1 VDFLIKLDQLQ
12 ILDPFQVGDQ
22 TFCLSQMLKAGCPVR
37 PGVVVPDEVMR
48 VVWDR
53 IDWSEKILQDFFYL
67 RLNFSLDQAAQVRL
81 IAQTLQQGI
90 LDAPLKSKWEA
101 TWEQM
106 IPQFGEQQCLLT
118 PYLWI
123 PEHVWIPQRKKER
136 VENLETMLP
145 LPSLRCSTQVEAFWQ
160 SLKTVWASLFQAQ
173 HLYVLQH
180 LELRPEQI
188 RLSILVQPLRLNQ
201 RSGCLKITASHLFI
215 QSGHDLELNRQS
227 ATQAESYVYDRIAEN
242 FIALPDQKSQ
252 RLGTGHQKQPLSKTA
267 LQSIIAIAETV
278 ERDRPFT
285 DLILSWAL
293 DSYPFNPD
301 LQILGILPDL
311 PLPLE
316 IPQAK
321 RSQPQK
327 TLIEESVKT
336 SLNARHPLGKGLCAA
351 PGCLAARV
359 VVVQDCQTIEIEALQ
374 GAILVT
380 HHLEPLHL
388 PWLKASVGV
397 ICEAGGIT
405 SHGAI
410 LARELGRPAIVG
422 ARNIL
427 KTLETGQWIFLDGN
441 RGEVYAYEAKSPDSD
456 FSHFTPSVFDPPLKE
471 APSTLTK
478 VLVNLSQTSSLGIVS
493 AMAAD
498 GVGVIRGEWLWMEQL
513 LQLGG
518 SLSLLQA
525 TKPEFKQNFRD
536 ALYEMIQA
544 FDPRPVYYRSIDSQ
558 LVDRK
563 RLRPD
568 LEESVVGNSP
578 VLGLRGS
585 LYHSY
590 DPEWL
595 ELELGILKDL
605 LSLGATNLRLI
616 LPFVRSPQEVRFCL
630 QKMAD
635 LSINSCHEL
644 PLWIMAEVPSI
655 LFALEEYVQLGIQ
668 GILIGMNDFTQLFLG
683 IDRNHPAFED
693 ILAQNQPAIM
703 SAIAQLVQRATALKL
718 PTILC
723 GSITHYPAEWL
734 DRLLKDGLSG
744 ISVEADGVVP
754 TRMAIAQAE
763 ARLSKERSN
772 ARFNVN

>member
-1 VDFLIKLDQLQ
+1 MDFLIGLDQLQ

-22 TFCLSQMLKAGCPVR
+22 IFCLSQMLKAGCPVR
-37 PGVVVPDEVMR
+37 PGVVVPDEIMR
-48 VVWDR
+48 IVWDQ
-53 IDWSEKILQDFFYL
+53 IDWSDKILQDFFYL

-90 LDAPLKSKWEA
+90 LDAPLKSEWEA
-101 TWEQM
+101 TWEQIM
-106 IPQFGEQQCLLT
+106 PQFGEQQCLLT
-118 PYLWI
+118 PYLWT
-123 PEHVWIPQRKKER
+123 PQRKKER
-136 VENLETMLP
+136 VENLETMVH
-145 LPSLRCSTQVEAFWQ
+145 LPSLRSSTQVEAFWQ

-188 RLSILVQPLRLNQ
+188 HLSLLVQPLQLNQ

-215 QSGHDLELNRQS
+215 QSRHEFELNRQS
-227 ATQAESYVYDRIAEN
+227 TTLAESYVYDRIAEN
-242 FIALPDQKSQ
+242 FIELPEQNSQ
-252 RLGTGHQKQPLSKTA
+252 CLGTGHKKQPSSKAA
-267 LQSIIAIAETV
+267 LQSMIAIAETV
-278 ERDRPFT
+278 ERNHALT
-285 DLILSWAL
+285 DLTFSWAL
-293 DSYPFNPD
+293 DSNLLDPD

-311 PLPLE
+311 SLPLE
-316 IPQAK
+316 IPQEK

-327 TLIEESVKT
+327 PLTEESVKT
-336 SLNARHPLGKGLCAA
+336 SLNARQPLGKGVCAA

-359 VVVQDCQTIEIEALQ
+359 VAVQDCQTIPPEALQ

-388 PWLKASVGV
+388 PWLKAAAGI
-397 ICEAGGIT
+397 ICEAGGTT

-427 KTLETGQWIFLDGN
+427 KTLETGQWVFLDGN
-441 RGEVYAYEAKSPDSD
+441 RGEVYAYEAKSPDSN

-493 AMAAD
+493 VMAAD

-518 SLSLLQA
+518 SLSLLQ
-525 TKPEFKQNFRD
+525 TTQPGFKRNFRD
-536 ALYEMIQA
+536 ALYEMVQA

-558 LVDRK
+558 LLDRQ

-585 LYHSY
+585 LYHIY
-590 DPEWL
+590 DPELL

-635 LSINSCHEL
+635 LSINSRHEL

-655 LFALEEYVQLGIQ
+655 LFALEEYAQLGIQ

-693 ILAQNQPAIM
+693 ILVQNQPAIM
-703 SAIAQLVQRATALKL
+703 AAIAQLVQRATALNL

-734 DRLLKDGLSG
+734 DQLLKDGLSG
-744 ISVEADGVVP
+744 VSVDADGVVP
-754 TRMAIAQAE
+754 TRIAIAQAE
-763 ARLSKERSN
+763 ARLSKELSN
-772 ARFNVN
+772 ARFNIN